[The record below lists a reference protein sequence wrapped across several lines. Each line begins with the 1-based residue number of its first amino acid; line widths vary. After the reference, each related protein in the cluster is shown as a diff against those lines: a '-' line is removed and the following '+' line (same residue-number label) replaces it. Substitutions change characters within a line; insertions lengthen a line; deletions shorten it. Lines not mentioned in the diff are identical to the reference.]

1 MASLGNEKYG
11 YLIGCHPGF
20 ALNSRRSQQFTSVS
34 PKIDGGFGILL
45 IYWKPLN
52 RLLAEWTKKITIN
65 FLNTCMVNGPDWVE
79 DIRFKMIICWQ
90 TIFYQIN
97 GYILKHF
104 RKSK

>member
-1 MASLGNEKYG
+1 MN
-11 YLIGCHPGF
+11 
-20 ALNSRRSQQFTSVS
+20 
-34 PKIDGGFGILL
+34 
-45 IYWKPLN
+45 
-52 RLLAEWTKKITIN
+52 KKITIN